1 MSFFRFRLIN
11 TVLFFLIGILL
22 GFIFK
27 EKFYP
32 AAKPAAEQSASP
44 DYEGETPEVIIQPFR
59 DDFAPAAEQKKSRK
73 AQPEPERAPPPVI
86 KIRPAAALPVDQNQ
100 FFARPAAYA
109 GKEIEMSLQMI
120 TAKKSPSGWRLNLVH
135 VGSKKKLNYLY
146 VDDTEILEERPDLRI
161 GYYYRVK
168 FLCRKGET
176 AEGNT
181 LSSIEFTG
189 QKADWATG
197 LSAIE

>member
-32 AAKPAAEQSASP
+32 APKPAAAQSARP
-44 DYEGETPEVIIQPFR
+44 DSEDETPEVIIQPSQ
-59 DDFAPAAEQKKSRK
+59 DESAPVPEQRK
-73 AQPEPERAPPPVI
+73 ARKALPEPERAPPPVP
-86 KIRPAAALPVDQNQ
+86 KTRPAAALPVDQNQ

-109 GKEIEMSLQMI
+109 GREIEMSLQMI
-120 TAKKSPSGWRLNLVH
+120 TAKRSSSGWRLNLVH

-146 VDDTEILEERPDLRI
+146 VDDGEILEEKPDLRI

-168 FLCRKGET
+168 FHCGKGET
-176 AEGNT
+176 ADGNT